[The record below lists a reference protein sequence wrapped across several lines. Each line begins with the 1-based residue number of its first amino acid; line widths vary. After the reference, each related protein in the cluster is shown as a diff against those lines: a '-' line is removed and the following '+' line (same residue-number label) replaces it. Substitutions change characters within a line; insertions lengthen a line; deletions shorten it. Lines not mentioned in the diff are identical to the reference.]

1 MQIVFDWGAYMN
13 ESKNQHPLE
22 QGRAL
27 FHRSQMVQRG
37 ESRDRLADNF
47 LEGKL
52 NMLCNRNHKTGSATG
67 AARILLAS
75 FLAVC
80 LTATTEAQ
88 TSKSVPDV
96 TKMSVEDLMNIPVTS
111 VSKRTQKVADAAAA
125 IFVITQED
133 IRRSGATSIP
143 EALRLAPGLEVARI
157 DQNKWAIGSR
167 GFNGRFDNKLLVLID
182 GRSVYT
188 PLFSG
193 VYWNVQDVMLE
204 DVDRIEVIRGPGAT
218 LWGANAVDGVINVIT
233 KKAKSTQSAVVT
245 AGAGTEERAAGGVR
259 YGGKLGNNTY
269 YRAYTKYFDWGPS
282 AYPSG
287 MTAHDG
293 WDALRGGF
301 RADWTPAG
309 ANSLTLQGDLY
320 RSRFDETLTVASLSA
335 PYSNTFPND
344 GKYSG
349 GNILGRW
356 NHTSEGSSMS
366 LQMYYDNTTITD
378 HSLFGDHQN
387 ILDVDFQH
395 GFHIG
400 DSQQFVWGLGYRSIR
415 DKNDPSFTV
424 SLQPNQVTLNQFSTF
439 LQDEISLVDNRLQIT
454 LGSKFERNKFTG
466 FEIEPNARLLWNLTP
481 NQSIWTAVSR
491 AVRTPALTEEGLRLN
506 SAVIPPGTP
515 GNPTPLPAVIAVFGS
530 KQFNSEDLLAYE
542 LGYRV
547 QATSNLSLDIATFY
561 NNYSN
566 LRTAEPGA
574 PFVEG
579 SPAPTDI
586 VIPFVAGN
594 KMSGGTYGVELFADW
609 KVVPKWRLAGSYSY
623 LQMDIHKNA
632 NSQDPTPDNPNG
644 ISPRHQWYLRSS
656 IDLPKHFEQDTTL
669 RFVDHLPSLNLPNY
683 YSLDAHLGW
692 RPVTSLE
699 LSIGGQNLLNN
710 WHLEFLPDFV
720 NTSPTVV
727 KRSIFGS
734 ITVKF

>member
-1 MQIVFDWGAYMN
+1 MN
-13 ESKNQHPLE
+13 ETANPHHLE
-22 QGRAL
+22 RGKDLFRLSEMVPRREPRA
-27 FHRSQMVQRG
+27 Q
-37 ESRDRLADNF
+37 LADDF
-47 LEGKL
+47 QEGKL
-52 NMLCNRNHKTGSATG
+52 NMLLNCDHKSGPAMRAG
-67 AARILLAS
+67 RIFLAS
-75 FLAVC
+75 FLSVL
-80 LTATTEAQ
+80 LTGSTVAQ
-88 TSKSVPDV
+88 NSRNVPDV
-96 TKMSVEDLMNIPVTS
+96 TAMSMEDLMNLQVTS

-143 EALRLAPGLEVARI
+143 EALRLVPGLEVARI

-193 VYWNVQDVMLE
+193 VYWNVEDVMLE

-245 AGAGTEERAAGGVR
+245 AGAGTDERAAGGAR
-259 YGGKLGNNTY
+259 YGGKLGDNTY
-269 YRAYTKYFDWGPS
+269 YRAYTKYFDWAPS

-301 RADWTPAG
+301 RADWAPTG
-309 ANSLTLQGDLY
+309 ANSLTLQGDIY
-320 RSRFDETLTVASLSA
+320 RTRFDETLTVASLSA

-387 ILDVDFQH
+387 ILDIDFQH
-395 GFHIG
+395 AFHVG
-400 DSQQFVWGLGYRSIR
+400 DAQQFVWGLGYRSIR
-415 DKNDPSFTV
+415 DKNDASFTV

-454 LGSKFERNKFTG
+454 LGSKFERNEFTG
-466 FEIEPNARLLWNLTP
+466 FEIEPNARLLWNLTR

-506 SAVIPPGTP
+506 SQVIPPGTP
-515 GNPTPLPAVIAVFGS
+515 ANPSPLPAVVAVFGS
-530 KQFNSEDLLAYE
+530 NQFNSEDLLAYE

-609 KVVPKWRLAGSYSY
+609 KVVPKWRLVGSYSY

-632 NSQDPTPDNPNG
+632 DSLDPTPDNPNG
-644 ISPRHQWYLRSS
+644 SSPRHQWYLRSS

-669 RFVDHLPSLNLPNY
+669 RFVDQLPSLNVPSY

-699 LSIGGQNLLNN
+699 LSIGGQNLLDN
-710 WHLEFLPDFV
+710 WHFEFMPDFV

-734 ITVKF
+734 ITFRF

>member
-1 MQIVFDWGAYMN
+1 MAFAWGAYMN
-13 ESKNQHPLE
+13 DGKNRLHLE
-22 QGRAL
+22 LGRAPIHL
-27 FHRSQMVQRG
+27 SEMVRRQ
-37 ESRDRLADNF
+37 ESHARFTDDRR
-47 LEGKL
+47 EGKL
-52 NMLCNRNHKTGSATG
+52 NMLFNHSPRSRPATG
-67 AARILLAS
+67 LGRI
-75 FLAVC
+75 FLAGV
-80 LTATTEAQ
+80 LAVVVAATTVAQ
-88 TSKSVPDV
+88 TSRGVPDV
-96 TKMSVEDLMNIPVTS
+96 AAMSMEDLMNMQVTS

-143 EALRLAPGLEVARI
+143 EALRMAPGIQVARI
-157 DQNKWAIGSR
+157 DENKWAIGSR

-233 KKAKSTQSAVVT
+233 KKAKSTQSTVVM

-259 YGGKLGNNTY
+259 YGSKLGDNTY
-269 YRAYTKYFDWGPS
+269 YRAYAKYFDWGPS

-301 RADWTPAG
+301 RADWTPTA
-309 ANSLTLQGDLY
+309 ANSLTLQGDMY
-320 RSRFDETLTVASLSA
+320 RSRFDETLTVASLSP

-349 GNILGRW
+349 GNLLGRW
-356 NHTSEGSSMS
+356 NHTSERSSMS

-387 ILDVDFQH
+387 IFDIDFQH
-395 GFHIG
+395 AFHTG
-400 DSQQFVWGLGYRSIR
+400 DSQQFVWGFGYRSIR

-424 SLQPNQVTLNQFSTF
+424 SLQPNQVTLNHFSTF

-454 LGSKFERNKFTG
+454 LGSKFERNEFTG
-466 FEIEPNARLLWNLTP
+466 LEVEPNARLLWTVTP

-515 GNPTPLPAVIAVFGS
+515 SNPTPLPAVLAVFGS
-530 KQFNSEDLLAYE
+530 HQFNSEDLLAYE

-547 QATSNLSLDIATFY
+547 QATSNLSIDLATFY
-561 NNYSN
+561 NNYSG

-574 PFVEG
+574 PFVEA

-586 VIPFVAGN
+586 VIPFVASN

-623 LQMDIHKNA
+623 LQMNIHKNA
-632 NSQDPTPDNPNG
+632 DSQDPTADNPNG
-644 ISPRHQWYLRSS
+644 SSPRHQWYLRSS
-656 IDLPKHFEQDTTL
+656 VDLPKHFEQDTTL

>member
-1 MQIVFDWGAYMN
+1 MN
-13 ESKNQHPLE
+13 DRKNRHYVERGKDQFRLSE
-22 QGRAL
+22 
-27 FHRSQMVQRG
+27 MVQRRG
-37 ESRDRLADNF
+37 SRARLADDSQ
-47 LEGKL
+47 EGKPK
-52 NMLCNRNHKTGSATG
+52 MLFNRDHKTGPAMRAG
-67 AARILLAS
+67 RI
-75 FLAVC
+75 FLAGFLSVL
-80 LTATTEAQ
+80 LTGSTVAQ
-88 TSKSVPDV
+88 NSRNVPDV
-96 TKMSVEDLMNIPVTS
+96 TAMSMEDLMNLQVTS
-111 VSKRTQKVADAAAA
+111 VSKHTQKVADAAAA

-143 EALRLAPGLEVARI
+143 EALRLVPGLEVARI

-193 VYWNVQDVMLE
+193 VYWNVEDVMLE

-259 YGGKLGNNTY
+259 YGGKLGDNTY

-309 ANSLTLQGDLY
+309 ANSLTLQGDIY
-320 RSRFDETLTVASLSA
+320 RTRFDETLTVASLSA

-356 NHTSEGSSMS
+356 NHASEGSSMS

-387 ILDVDFQH
+387 ILDIDFQH
-395 GFHIG
+395 GFHVG
-400 DSQQFVWGLGYRSIR
+400 DSQQFVWGVGYRSIR
-415 DKNDPSFTV
+415 DKNDASFTV

-439 LQDEISLVDNRLQIT
+439 IQDEISLADNRLQIT
-454 LGSKFERNKFTG
+454 LGSKFERNEFTG

-506 SAVIPPGTP
+506 SQVIPPGTP
-515 GNPTPLPAVIAVFGS
+515 ANPTPLPAVVAVFGS
-530 KQFNSEDLLAYE
+530 QQFNSEDLLAYE

-547 QATSNLSLDIATFY
+547 QATSSVSLDIATFY

-566 LRTAEPGA
+566 LRSAEPGA

-609 KVVPKWRLAGSYSY
+609 KVIPKWRLVGSYSY
-623 LQMDIHKNA
+623 LQMDIHKNRD
-632 NSQDPTPDNPNG
+632 SQDPTPDNPNG
-644 ISPRHQWYLRSS
+644 SSPRHQWYLRSS

-669 RFVDHLPSLNLPNY
+669 RFVDQLPGLNVPSY

-692 RPVTSLE
+692 RPVTKLE
-699 LSIGGQNLLNN
+699 ISIGGQNLLNN
-710 WHLEFLPDFV
+710 WHFEFMPDFV

-734 ITVKF
+734 ITWKF

>member
-1 MQIVFDWGAYMN
+1 MN
-13 ESKNQHPLE
+13 DRKNRHYVERGKDQFRLSE
-22 QGRAL
+22 
-27 FHRSQMVQRG
+27 MVQRRG
-37 ESRDRLADNF
+37 SRARLADDSQ
-47 LEGKL
+47 EGKPK
-52 NMLCNRNHKTGSATG
+52 MLFNRDHKTGPAMRAG
-67 AARILLAS
+67 RIFLAGFLSVLLAGS
-75 FLAVC
+75 TV
-80 LTATTEAQ
+80 AQ
-88 TSKSVPDV
+88 NSRNVPDV
-96 TKMSVEDLMNIPVTS
+96 TAMSMEDLMNLQVTS
-111 VSKRTQKVADAAAA
+111 VSKHTQKVADAAAA

-133 IRRSGATSIP
+133 IRRAGATSIP
-143 EALRLAPGLEVARI
+143 EAWRLVPGLEVARI

-233 KKAKSTQSAVVT
+233 KKAKATQSAVVT

-259 YGGKLGNNTY
+259 YGGKLGDNTY
-269 YRAYTKYFDWGPS
+269 YRAYTKYSDWGPS
-282 AYPSG
+282 AYPPG

-309 ANSLTLQGDLY
+309 ANSLTLQGDIY
-320 RSRFDETLTVASLSA
+320 RTRFDETLTVASLSA

-387 ILDVDFQH
+387 IFDIDFQH
-395 GFHIG
+395 GFHTG
-400 DSQQFVWGLGYRSIR
+400 DSQQFVWGFGYRSIR

-454 LGSKFERNKFTG
+454 LGSKFERNEFTG

-506 SAVIPPGTP
+506 SA
-515 GNPTPLPAVIAVFGS
+515 
-530 KQFNSEDLLAYE
+530 
-542 LGYRV
+542 
-547 QATSNLSLDIATFY
+547 
-561 NNYSN
+561 
-566 LRTAEPGA
+566 
-574 PFVEG
+574 
-579 SPAPTDI
+579 
-586 VIPFVAGN
+586 
-594 KMSGGTYGVELFADW
+594 
-609 KVVPKWRLAGSYSY
+609 
-623 LQMDIHKNA
+623 
-632 NSQDPTPDNPNG
+632 
-644 ISPRHQWYLRSS
+644 
-656 IDLPKHFEQDTTL
+656 
-669 RFVDHLPSLNLPNY
+669 
-683 YSLDAHLGW
+683 
-692 RPVTSLE
+692 
-699 LSIGGQNLLNN
+699 
-710 WHLEFLPDFV
+710 
-720 NTSPTVV
+720 
-727 KRSIFGS
+727 
-734 ITVKF
+734 

>member
-1 MQIVFDWGAYMN
+1 MN
-13 ESKNQHPLE
+13 DRKNRNYLE
-22 QGRAL
+22 RGRDPFRL
-27 FHRSQMVQRG
+27 SEMVQRR
-37 ESRDRLADNF
+37 ESRARLTDD
-47 LEGKL
+47 LQEGKL
-52 NMLCNRNHKTGSATG
+52 NMLFNRDHKTGPAMRAG
-67 AARILLAS
+67 RIFLAGFLSVLLAGS
-75 FLAVC
+75 TV
-80 LTATTEAQ
+80 AQ
-88 TSKSVPDV
+88 NSRNVPDV
-96 TKMSVEDLMNIPVTS
+96 TAMSMEDLMNLQVTS

-143 EALRLAPGLEVARI
+143 EALRLVPGLQVARI

-233 KKAKSTQSAVVT
+233 KKAKSTQSVIVT

-259 YGGKLGNNTY
+259 YGGKAGDHTHF
-269 YRAYTKYFDWGPS
+269 RAYTKYFDWWPS
-282 AYPSG
+282 AYTSG
-287 MTAHDG
+287 MTAHAG

-301 RADWTPAG
+301 RADWTPTG
-309 ANSLTLQGDLY
+309 TNSLTLQGDIY
-320 RSRFDETLTVASLSA
+320 RSRFNETLTVASLSA

-356 NHTSEGSSMS
+356 NHTSEGSSTS

-387 ILDVDFQH
+387 IFDIDFQN
-395 GFHIG
+395 GFHAG

-415 DKNDPSFTV
+415 DKNDASFTV

-439 LQDEISLVDNRLQIT
+439 IQDEISLVDDRLQIT
-454 LGSKFERNKFTG
+454 LGSKFEHNKFTG
-466 FEIEPNARLLWNLTP
+466 FEIEPNARLLWNITP

-506 SAVIPPGTP
+506 STVIPPGTP
-515 GNPTPLPAVIAVFGS
+515 SNPTPLPAVVAVFGS
-530 KQFNSEDLLAYE
+530 KQFRSEDLLAYE
-542 LGYRV
+542 LGYRM

-579 SPAPTDI
+579 SPAPTNI
-586 VIPFVAGN
+586 VIPFVAAN
-594 KMSGGTYGVELFADW
+594 KMSGGTYGMELFADW
-609 KVVPKWRLAGSYSY
+609 KVVPKWRLVGSYSY
-623 LQMDIHKNA
+623 LQMNIHKNA
-632 NSQDPTPDNPNG
+632 NSLDPTPDNPNG
-644 ISPRHQWYLRSS
+644 SSPRHQWYLRSS

-669 RFVDHLPSLNLPNY
+669 RFVDQLPSLNVPSY

-710 WHLEFLPDFV
+710 RHFEFMPDFV

>member
-1 MQIVFDWGAYMN
+1 MN
-13 ESKNQHPLE
+13 DLKNRQHPE
-22 QGRAL
+22 REKDAFRL
-27 FHRSQMVQRG
+27 FEMVQRRK
-37 ESRDRLADNF
+37 SHVRLADDF
-47 LEGKL
+47 QEGKL
-52 NMLCNRNHKTGSATG
+52 NMLFNRDHKSGPAMRAG
-67 AARILLAS
+67 RIFLAGFLSVLLAGS
-75 FLAVC
+75 TV
-80 LTATTEAQ
+80 AQ
-88 TSKSVPDV
+88 NSRNVPDV
-96 TKMSVEDLMNIPVTS
+96 TAMSMEDLMNLQVTS

-143 EALRLAPGLEVARI
+143 EALRLVPGLEVARI

-193 VYWNVQDVMLE
+193 VYWNVEDVMLE

-233 KKAKSTQSAVVT
+233 KKAKSTQSAIVT

-259 YGGKLGNNTY
+259 YGGKLGDNTY

-309 ANSLTLQGDLY
+309 ANSLTLQGDIY
-320 RSRFDETLTVASLSA
+320 RTRFDETLTVASLSA

-387 ILDVDFQH
+387 ILDIDFQH
-395 GFHIG
+395 GFHVG
-400 DSQQFVWGLGYRSIR
+400 DSQQFVWGLGYSSIR
-415 DKNDPSFTV
+415 DKNDASFTV

-506 SAVIPPGTP
+506 SQVIPPGTP
-515 GNPTPLPAVIAVFGS
+515 ANPTPLPAVVAVFGS
-530 KQFNSEDLLAYE
+530 QQFNSEDLLAYE

-547 QATSNLSLDIATFY
+547 QATKNLSLDISTFY

-609 KVVPKWRLAGSYSY
+609 KVVPKWRLVGSYSY
-623 LQMDIHKNA
+623 LQMDIHKNKD
-632 NSQDPTPDNPNG
+632 SQDPTADNPNG
-644 ISPRHQWYLRSS
+644 SSPRHQWYLRSS

-669 RFVDHLPSLNLPNY
+669 RFVDQLPSLNVPSY

-692 RPVTSLE
+692 KPVSRLE
-699 LSIGGQNLLNN
+699 LSIGGKNLLNN
-710 WHLEFLPDFV
+710 WHFEFMPDFV

-734 ITVKF
+734 ITLKF

>member
-1 MQIVFDWGAYMN
+1 MN
-13 ESKNQHPLE
+13 DLKNRHHPE
-22 QGRAL
+22 REKDAFRL
-27 FHRSQMVQRG
+27 FEMVQRR
-37 ESRDRLADNF
+37 ESHVRLADDF
-47 LEGKL
+47 QEGKL
-52 NMLCNRNHKTGSATG
+52 NMLFNRDHKTGPAMRAG
-67 AARILLAS
+67 RIFLAGFLSVLLAGS
-75 FLAVC
+75 TV
-80 LTATTEAQ
+80 AQ
-88 TSKSVPDV
+88 NSRNVPDV
-96 TKMSVEDLMNIPVTS
+96 TAMSMEDLMNLQVTS

-193 VYWNVQDVMLE
+193 VYWNVEDVMLE

-233 KKAKSTQSAVVT
+233 KKAKSTQSAIVT

-259 YGGKLGNNTY
+259 YGGKLGDNTY
-269 YRAYTKYFDWGPS
+269 YRAYTKYFDWGSS

-309 ANSLTLQGDLY
+309 ANSLTLQGDIY
-320 RSRFDETLTVASLSA
+320 RTRFDETLTVASLSA

-387 ILDVDFQH
+387 ILDLDFQH
-395 GFHIG
+395 GFHVG
-400 DSQQFVWGLGYRSIR
+400 DSQQFVWGLGYRSIH
-415 DKNDPSFTV
+415 DKNDASFTV

-454 LGSKFERNKFTG
+454 LGSKFERNEFTG

-481 NQSIWTAVSR
+481 NQSVWTAVSR

-506 SAVIPPGTP
+506 SQVIPPGTP
-515 GNPTPLPAVIAVFGS
+515 ANPTPLPAVVAVFGS
-530 KQFNSEDLLAYE
+530 HQFNSEDLLAYE

-547 QATSNLSLDIATFY
+547 QATKNLSLDIATFY

-579 SPAPTDI
+579 SPAPTDF

-609 KVVPKWRLAGSYSY
+609 KVVPKWRVVGSYSY
-623 LQMDIHKNA
+623 LQMDIHKNKD
-632 NSQDPTPDNPNG
+632 SQDPTPDNPNG
-644 ISPRHQWYLRSS
+644 SSPRHQWYLRSS

-669 RFVDHLPSLNLPNY
+669 RFVDQLPSLNVPSY

-692 RPVTSLE
+692 KPVSRLE

-710 WHLEFLPDFV
+710 WHFEFMPDFV

-734 ITVKF
+734 ITWKF

>member
-1 MQIVFDWGAYMN
+1 MNRRKEPHRLQQAGDGFSAYGN
-13 ESKNQHPLE
+13 VPDRESVASL
-22 QGRAL
+22 A
-27 FHRSQMVQRG
+27 VQ
-37 ESRDRLADNF
+37 F

-52 NMLCNRNHKTGSATG
+52 NMLFHRNHDSGPAPSAG
-67 AARILLAS
+67 RILLAG

-80 LTATTEAQ
+80 LTSPTPAQ
-88 TSKSVPDV
+88 TSRSVPDV
-96 TKMSVEDLMNIPVTS
+96 TAMSMEDLMNLQVTS

-125 IFVITQED
+125 IFVITQDD

-233 KKAKSTQSAVVT
+233 KKAKATQSAVVT
-245 AGAGTEERAAGGVR
+245 AGAGTDERAAGGVR
-259 YGGKLGNNTY
+259 YGGKLGDNTY

-309 ANSLTLQGDLY
+309 ANSLTVQGDVY

-335 PYSNTFPND
+335 PYSNTFSND

-356 NHTSEGSSMS
+356 NHTSERSSMS

-387 ILDVDFQH
+387 ILDLDFQH
-395 GFHIG
+395 GFHVG
-400 DSQQFVWGLGYRSIR
+400 DSQQIVWGLGYRSIR
-415 DKNDPSFTV
+415 DKNESSFTV

-454 LGSKFERNKFTG
+454 LGSKFERNEFTG

-506 SAVIPPGTP
+506 SAVIPPGAP
-515 GNPTPLPAVIAVFGS
+515 SNPTPFPAVIAVFGS
-530 KQFNSEDLLAYE
+530 HQFNSEDLLAYE

-574 PFVEG
+574 PRVEG

-632 NSQDPTPDNPNG
+632 NSLDPTPDNPNG
-644 ISPRHQWYLRSS
+644 SSPRHQWYLRSS
-656 IDLPKHFEQDTTL
+656 IDLPKHFDQDTTL
-669 RFVDHLPSLNLPNY
+669 RFVDQLPGLNVPSY

-692 RPVTSLE
+692 RPVTRVE

-710 WHLEFLPDFV
+710 WHFEFMPDFV

>member
-1 MQIVFDWGAYMN
+1 MN
-13 ESKNQHPLE
+13 DRTNPHHLERGKAPLQLSE
-22 QGRAL
+22 
-27 FHRSQMVQRG
+27 MVQRQ
-37 ESRDRLADNF
+37 EQCARLADDF
-47 LEGKL
+47 QEGKL
-52 NMLCNRNHKTGSATG
+52 NMSFNRDLKTGPVMRAG
-67 AARILLAS
+67 RIFIAGFLSVLLAGS
-75 FLAVC
+75 TV
-80 LTATTEAQ
+80 AQ
-88 TSKSVPDV
+88 NPRNVPDV
-96 TKMSVEDLMNIPVTS
+96 TAMSMEDLMNLQVTS

-125 IFVITQED
+125 IFVLTQED

-143 EALRLAPGLEVARI
+143 EALRLVPGLEVARI

-233 KKAKSTQSAVVT
+233 KKAKATQSAVVT

-259 YGGKLGNNTY
+259 FGSKLGDNTY

-309 ANSLTLQGDLY
+309 ANSLTVQGDIY

-387 ILDVDFQH
+387 ILDLDFQH
-395 GFHIG
+395 AFHVG
-400 DSQQFVWGLGYRSIR
+400 DSQQFVWGLGYRSIH
-415 DKNDPSFTV
+415 DKNDASFTV

-454 LGSKFERNKFTG
+454 LGSKFERNEFTG
-466 FEIEPNARLLWNLTP
+466 FEIEPNARLLWNLTR
-481 NQSIWTAVSR
+481 NQSVWTAVSR

-506 SAVIPPGTP
+506 SQVIPPGTP
-515 GNPTPLPAVIAVFGS
+515 ANPTPLPAVVAVFGS
-530 KQFNSEDLLAYE
+530 RQFNSEDLLAYE

-547 QATSNLSLDIATFY
+547 QATKNLSLDIATFY

-579 SPAPTDI
+579 SPAPTDF

-609 KVVPKWRLAGSYSY
+609 KVVPKWRLVGSYSY
-623 LQMDIHKNA
+623 LQMDIHKNID
-632 NSQDPTPDNPNG
+632 SQDPTPDNPNG
-644 ISPRHQWYLRSS
+644 SSPRHQWYLRSS
-656 IDLPKHFEQDTTL
+656 IDLPRHFEQDTTL
-669 RFVDHLPSLNLPNY
+669 RFVDRLPSLNLPNY

-710 WHLEFLPDFV
+710 WHLEFMPDFV
-720 NTSPTVV
+720 NASPTVV